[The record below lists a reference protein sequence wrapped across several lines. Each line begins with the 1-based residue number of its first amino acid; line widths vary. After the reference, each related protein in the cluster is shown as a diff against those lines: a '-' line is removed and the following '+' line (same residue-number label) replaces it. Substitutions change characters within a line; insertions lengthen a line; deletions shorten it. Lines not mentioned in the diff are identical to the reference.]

1 MGNAIATEPKRV
13 ASGCKPVDADDA
25 PTLHGRAMVEAA
37 IQRVMSAPRQRAC
50 APFGCAA
57 ETAGAIG
64 RERKITRNAVHISH
78 RDSDGRMR
86 E

>member
-13 ASGCKPVDADDA
+13 ATGCKPVDADDV
-25 PTLHGRAMVEAA
+25 PTLHGRAMGEAA

-50 APFGCAA
+50 VRFGCAA